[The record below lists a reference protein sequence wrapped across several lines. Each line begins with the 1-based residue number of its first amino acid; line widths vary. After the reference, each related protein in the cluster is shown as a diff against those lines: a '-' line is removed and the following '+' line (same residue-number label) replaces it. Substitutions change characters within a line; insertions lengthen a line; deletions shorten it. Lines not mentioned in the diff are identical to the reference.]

1 MDIIFFLII
10 FLVCSY
16 ITLYLITK
24 KIKKTIFYT
33 IIILGILMTLT
44 LLIII
49 TDSQQLKKMETSKS
63 LFLYEKDN
71 NYILGVIVNFS
82 NSESKSLSTKEIK
95 EIKNI
100 LNTDKTK
107 LKEKYFKIFIFKEEP
122 MEKLLPKQTRISS
135 NVKFPKKVLLDG
147 LNNEDLDL
155 SSSYFITIVLS
166 IFQNIQ
172 NKEVL
177 LVFLNEY
184 KADNIKIYPPIKAI
198 SLLSS
203 MPESILNKV
212 VLNMPEKKEE
222 YP

>member
-1 MDIIFFLII
+1 
-10 FLVCSY
+10 
-16 ITLYLITK
+16 
-24 KIKKTIFYT
+24 
-33 IIILGILMTLT
+33 MTLT
-44 LLIII
+44 LLIVI

-95 EIKNI
+95 EIKTI

-147 LNNEDLDL
+147 LNNEDLNL

>member
-16 ITLYLITK
+16 IILYLITK

-44 LLIII
+44 LLIVI

-95 EIKNI
+95 EIKTI

-147 LNNEDLDL
+147 LNNEDLNL